1 MGAVDNTRTPH
12 FRLSRA
18 APSSKTHEQVVKRGK
33 PNRLRIDSDSEE
45 DDGEED
51 HDEEKSISRV
61 LFISF
66 FASLSVAVET
76 DALTS
81 S

>member
-1 MGAVDNTRTPH
+1 
-12 FRLSRA
+12 
-18 APSSKTHEQVVKRGK
+18 VKRGK
-33 PNRLRIDSDSEE
+33 PNRLRIDSDSEEDDGEEDDGEE